1 LTPAFSGGIGLLVG
15 LHIASWGAYKDAPY
29 EGFRLISYLRSV
41 LLAAAV
47 AILITVLAPELAT
60 NIVVLVGAVYAI
72 ERLATEWWKSIL
84 REQDQTRYTIPMR
97 LAFGGQPVNHNGIR
111 YTAGAVLGSGT
122 IAALL
127 ELNTLQHGL
136 RPLPALLV
144 ILTVGS
150 AGGWATAAGGAW
162 KDAPIEGFS
171 GWKFLRSPAVATAW
185 AMLIFFLANNWVALL
200 LASSG
205 FAVASIETYK
215 TFLTGGRPPGKFLGR
230 PVQAHLPALR
240 NLFAHQHAILWMAI
254 AAAFAATLTDPHRGL
269 PHNSADIVF
278 PEVPSTLLA
287 TAAIAAG
294 GLGTLVIYTSGRR
307 RTQEIEASHPPPKTQ
322 LSTTRDEPSIP

>member
-1 LTPAFSGGIGLLVG
+1 VVG

-47 AILITVLAPELAT
+47 AILITVLAPGLAPS
-60 NIVVLVGAVYAI
+60 VVVFVGAVYAI
-72 ERLATEWWKSIL
+72 ERLATEGWKLIL
-84 REQDQTRYTIPMR
+84 REQDQTLYTIPMR
-97 LAFGGQPVNHNGIR
+97 LGFRGQPVNHIGIR
-111 YTAGAVLGSGT
+111 YTAGAVLGIGT
-122 IAALL
+122 IAALV
-127 ELNTLQHGL
+127 ELNAIQHGL
-136 RPLPALLV
+136 RPLPGLLV
-144 ILTVGS
+144 IFTIGS

-185 AMLIFFLANNWVALL
+185 AMPIFFLTNHWVALL

-215 TFLTGGRPPGKFLGR
+215 TFLTGSRPPGKFSGR
-230 PVQAHLPALR
+230 PVRAHLPALR

-254 AAAFAATLTDPHRGL
+254 AATFAAILTGPHREL
-269 PHNSADIVF
+269 PLNSADVVF
-278 PEVPSTLLA
+278 PELPSTLLA
-287 TAAIAAG
+287 TAAVAAG
-294 GLGTLVIYTSGRR
+294 GLGTLVIYTSGRL
-307 RTQEIEASHPPPKTQ
+307 RTQEIQASHPPPKTGYQ
-322 LSTTRDEPSIP
+322 ATSDNVNPLK

>member
-72 ERLATEWWKSIL
+72 ERLATEGWKSIL

-136 RPLPALLV
+136 QPLPALLV

-215 TFLTGGRPPGKFLGR
+215 TFLTGGRPPGKFLAARSKPTFR
-230 PVQAHLPALR
+230 PSATCSPTNTPSSGWQSPRPSPLP
-240 NLFAHQHAILWMAI
+240 
-254 AAAFAATLTDPHRGL
+254 
-269 PHNSADIVF
+269 
-278 PEVPSTLLA
+278 
-287 TAAIAAG
+287 
-294 GLGTLVIYTSGRR
+294 
-307 RTQEIEASHPPPKTQ
+307 
-322 LSTTRDEPSIP
+322 